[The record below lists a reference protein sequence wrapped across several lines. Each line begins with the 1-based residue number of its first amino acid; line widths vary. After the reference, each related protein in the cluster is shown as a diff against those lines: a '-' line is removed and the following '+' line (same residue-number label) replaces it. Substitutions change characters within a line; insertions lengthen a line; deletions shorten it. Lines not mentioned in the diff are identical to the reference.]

1 MRKNSGHLVD
11 APEVIVQLQQALL
24 MRFSGAG
31 VEEGGAVV
39 SYSARAFE
47 APASGDST
55 DAVRDR
61 RTDEV
66 EPARISPNPAVRCR
80 LGLPAVGFLQ
90 EAPEDVL

>member
-1 MRKNSGHLVD
+1 
-11 APEVIVQLQQALL
+11 
-24 MRFSGAG
+24 MRFSGAEL
-31 VEEGGAVV
+31 EEGGTLV
-39 SYSARAFE
+39 SYSAEAFE

-55 DAVRDR
+55 DPVRDR
-61 RTDEV
+61 RAYVV